1 MILSTIFI
9 MSMPF
14 TGPQYYPDSTQLQ
27 KPEMRLKSHKEEEI
41 EKFEKEKRKKEVDA
55 AIGAL

>member
-1 MILSTIFI
+1 